1 MEQEPAGK
9 HGVASSSMLAKIR
22 LLAICILAA
31 ILSLGVYYFFF
42 VERNYN
48 YLSSRDFRYLAAIG
62 SQLRSSIATRTKMI
76 QNLTLEK
83 DLQDQLNDPT
93 KKGLLIDR
101 LARGFEDVRLV
112 PPENGA
118 QPPLRL
124 RGSEG
129 EARIEVSAAL
139 PAGGRYV
146 QGIIK
151 LRTMAEPIFRSRKAF
166 EAVLLASENGEVVY
180 NQGAQD
186 LSVTHLGPLVEK
198 NLTKAGSENGK
209 AEKVGHWLSSSS
221 GTYTVELNGLGYR
234 LFVEP
239 VHLPWQRAQS
249 VDGEPVWLVC
259 GLVPRKDLLYKSL
272 SVSSALLSGL
282 LGLVI
287 LAALSWPFLK
297 LVLISK
303 TQRVSVFD
311 VILLG
316 LCSVLGVSIVTLFVL
331 DAVYFFKLK
340 NTAEAQLKTL
350 TEKMEHNARQEIA
363 SAYPVLKGL
372 EKELLPKASQSPP
385 KGITEADLLKVK
397 IPSLADYPLAQTFSL
412 IGKDGQQ
419 IYKRTV
425 NQNPAPLFSVSE
437 RSYFKRPLA
446 RDTWSLRALGEPL
459 PPAVN
464 GPKERFY
471 IEPIFSWTTGA
482 PLAVLAKPVT
492 DPVPPAPTP
501 RAAVAS
507 LVIPMVSLVNPVL
520 PPGVKFAVIDD
531 DADGKVLFHSEPE
544 RMLNEEFLIETD
556 QDRSLRSA
564 IFARHAE
571 TVRTTRYWG
580 EDYIA
585 RVAPIQGLPWTIV
598 TLQDLQIL
606 RAVNIDWISTTLL
619 MILLYTGVMILGLV
633 AVALAKPSYRDRA
646 DWIWPDAE
654 RHHEYRVLARA
665 YLILLGGF
673 ALALLGIRGSSQLLG
688 LAFLL
693 PVLVVLM
700 AYGRLRRRPTGDSA
714 RKEPITDPEDLHR
727 GPTADKLRK
736 RTSEALI
743 PAVAALALVM
753 VAASLFQAPLEEGIP
768 RLLPWTVFLLVLLS
782 YLVANGAAARVAED
796 LARRWRLQPVSPK
809 PEPNKGS
816 ADLLGD
822 TAWKPSV
829 ATSYRLCGILL
840 LLLGAAMP
848 TADFFKVAYNL
859 HSISFFR
866 HGQLKMALD
875 LKRRAREA
883 LATASQIAQPEQSCF
898 LQQRLAVPGDTAA
911 SCGPHTKA
919 PGLDLYTEVF
929 YDTRVELSS
938 QGLKNPAAGCES
950 KADLDV
956 VPEIIESLL
965 PRYSEPAAEMRELLH
980 SSSSDCAWYWG
991 NKIGPHFAHPFHSRD
1006 YPQGEIQLYSRASA
1020 PSSGK
1025 APAKAFYLSLV
1036 DGFNVPLSTFALW
1049 LLSGS
1054 VVLLAAFLV
1063 HFVAK
1068 RIFLIDLLEPLW
1080 RDEQET
1086 GPATLGRNLF
1096 LVGRNRN
1103 WKEDVK
1109 RNLFFWFHL
1118 KDLEDPEKGWPACRP
1133 ALLESDRVILVEGFE
1148 HRLRDPEFNRKK
1160 LLFLEELAVMPERT
1174 VVVISTISPS
1184 RLFSREIHGDD
1195 AGMSSPSLVERW
1207 RNLLSMF
1214 TVHEDDLQGVLRR
1227 VESSTTIDSEV
1238 LRSEC
1243 GINPHLLS
1251 IAWDL
1256 DRHVRH
1262 LSREQILE
1270 ELGER
1275 AEGYYQGLWAS
1286 CSADEQVVLEHL
1298 AEEGLVNEKSRRIVR
1313 RLMARGFVRRA
1324 PNFRLINE
1332 TFRRFVASATQ
1343 KREVLKLEREAAP
1356 SAWDR
1361 LRTPLF
1367 VGLAASLVFF
1377 FTTQQELLG
1386 GVAASVTGLTA
1397 GLPAV
1402 LQLLFDFFGS
1412 SRSEA
1417 PRLPSVK

>member
-1 MEQEPAGK
+1 MEQETAGK
-9 HGVASSSMLAKIR
+9 RGTAPSSTLAKVR
-22 LLAICILAA
+22 LLVICLLAA
-31 ILSLGVYYFFF
+31 ILSLGAYYFFF
-42 VERNYN
+42 VEGSYN

-62 SQLRSSIATRTKMI
+62 AQLRSANLTRTKMI
-76 QNLTLEK
+76 GNLSLEK
-83 DLQDQLNDPT
+83 DLKDQVKDAT
-93 KKGLLIDR
+93 KKRLLIDR
-101 LARGFEDVRLV
+101 LARGFEDIRVMDPDKDG
-112 PPENGA
+112 PP
-118 QPPLRL
+118 PSRL

-139 PAGGRYV
+139 PAESGTAQSNAQGYV

-151 LRTMAEPIFRSRKAF
+151 LRTLAEPIFRSRKAF
-166 EAVLLASENGEVVY
+166 EAVLLASEDGEVVY

-186 LSVTHLGPLVEK
+186 LSVTHLDPLVEK
-198 NLTKAGSENGK
+198 SLPKARAENGK
-209 AEKVGHWLSSSS
+209 AEKDGHWLASSS
-221 GTYTVELNGLGYR
+221 GTYTVELNGLEYR

-239 VHLPWQRAQS
+239 VHLPWQRPGPRLT
-249 VDGEPVWLVC
+249 DGEPVWLVC
-259 GLVPRKDLLYKSL
+259 GLVPKKDLLYKSL

-297 LVLISK
+297 LALISK

-340 NTAEAQLKTL
+340 NTAEEQLKAL
-350 TEKMEHNARQEIA
+350 TVKMEDNARREIA
-363 SAYPVLKGL
+363 SAYPVLKEL
-372 EKELLPKASQSPP
+372 ETALLPQASQGPP
-385 KGITEADLLKVK
+385 EGRTEANLLRVKV
-397 IPSLADYPLAQTFSL
+397 PSLADYPLAQTFML
-412 IGKDGQQ
+412 LGENGQQ
-419 IYKRTV
+419 IYKHTV
-425 NQNPAPLFSVSE
+425 NQHSTPPYRVSE
-437 RSYFKRPLA
+437 RPYFKRPLTG
-446 RDTWSLRALGEPL
+446 DTWSLRALEEPL
-459 PPAVN
+459 PPAVDN
-464 GPKERFY
+464 PGERFY

-482 PLAVLAKPVT
+482 PVAVLAKQVT
-492 DPVPPAPTP
+492 GPAPPAPGP

-507 LVIPMVSLVNPVL
+507 LVIPMASLVNPVL

-531 DADGKVLFHSEPE
+531 DADGRVLFHSEPE

-556 QDRSLRSA
+556 QNRSLRSA

-571 TVRTTRYWG
+571 TIPTRYWG
-580 EDYIA
+580 EDYMA
-585 RVAPIQGLPWTIV
+585 RVAPIKGLPWTIV
-598 TLQDLQIL
+598 TLQDMQIL

-633 AVALAKPSYRDRA
+633 AVALAKPAYRA

-654 RHHEYRVLARA
+654 RHHDYRVLARA

-673 ALALLGIRGSSQLLG
+673 ALALWGLRGSSQLLG

-700 AYGRLRRRPTGDSA
+700 ACGRLRKRPTGDSA
-714 RKEPITDPEDLHR
+714 P
-727 GPTADKLRK
+727 RK
-736 RTSEALI
+736 RASEALI
-743 PAVAALALVM
+743 PAAAAPALVTVAAFLA
-753 VAASLFQAPLEEGIP
+753 QAPREDGVS
-768 RLLPWTVFLLVLLS
+768 RLLPWTVFLLALLS
-782 YLVANGAAARVAED
+782 YLVADGAAPRVAGE
-796 LARRWRLQPVSPK
+796 LARRWRLRPAS
-809 PEPNKGS
+809 PEPEPKKG
-816 ADLLGD
+816 ATDLRD
-822 TAWKPSV
+822 EAWKPSV

-840 LLLGAAMP
+840 LLLGAALP
-848 TADFFKVAYNL
+848 TADFFKVAYDL

-883 LATASQIAQPEQSCF
+883 LATASQIAEPEQSCF
-898 LQQRLAVPGDTAA
+898 LDQRLAVAEDKAD
-911 SCGPHTKA
+911 SCGFHTKL
-919 PGLDLYTEVF
+919 PGLDLYTDVF
-929 YDTRVELSS
+929 YGTQVTLSS
-938 QGLKNPAAGCES
+938 PGPKKPASGCES
-950 KADLDV
+950 QADLDV
-956 VPEIIESLL
+956 LPDFIESLL
-965 PRYSEPAAEMRELLH
+965 PQYSEPAAEMRELLH
-980 SSSSDCAWYWG
+980 SSSTDCTWYWR
-991 NKIGPHFAHPFHSRD
+991 NKIGPRFAHPFHSRD
-1006 YPQGEIQLYSRASA
+1006 YPRGEIELSSA
-1020 PSSGK
+1020 APAASSGK
-1025 APAKAFYLSLV
+1025 APARKALYLSLA
-1036 DGFNVPLSTFALW
+1036 DGIDVPPADILLWIILSV
-1049 LLSGS
+1049 G
-1054 VVLLAAFLV
+1054 VIVLIAFLV

-1096 LVGRNRN
+1096 LVGRDRN

-1118 KDLEDPEKGWPACRP
+1118 KDLDDPEKGWPACRS

-1148 HRLRDPEFNRKK
+1148 HRLRDPEFNRRK
-1160 LLFLEELAVMPERT
+1160 LLFLEELAAMPERT
-1174 VVVISTISPS
+1174 VVVVSTISPS
-1184 RLFSREIHGDD
+1184 RLFSREVHGDD

-1207 RNLLSMF
+1207 RNLLSLF

-1227 VESSTTIDSEV
+1227 VESSTAIDSEV

-1251 IAWDL
+1251 IARDL

-1298 AEEGLVNEKSRRIVR
+1298 AEEGLVNEKSRRTVR

-1361 LRTPLF
+1361 LRAPLF

-1377 FTTQQELLG
+1377 FITQQELLDG
-1386 GVAASVTGLTA
+1386 MAASVTGLAA
-1397 GLPAV
+1397 GLPAA
-1402 LQLLFDFFGS
+1402 LNLLFDWFGS
-1412 SRSEA
+1412 SRSGA
-1417 PRLPSVK
+1417 PRLPSAK